1 MSLQNLLDIAD
12 ARSKQDI
19 KLSFLTDVETGELK
33 QGLSEERLKAQ
44 VEPLRYLI
52 SFFRKY
58 PDYLVDYMLHINE
71 YGKRTDNP
79 YNPQN
84 FQFFFYQRI
93 FLRIVMR
100 HRYVYATFP
109 RAYSKSFLSML
120 VLMLRCILYPNSQL
134 FVTTGGKEQAA
145 SITIAKIEE
154 LCRLIPPLNN
164 EINWDRGVSKK
175 SKDDVRYVF
184 KNKSS
189 IDILAARPSSRGQRR
204 TGGLME
210 ECVLIDGDILNE
222 VIIPTTNVNRL
233 LPDGSRHNEEIINK
247 SQIYIT
253 TAGWKNSFAYDKLIE
268 LLVQSIIEPDQAMI
282 MGGTYETPVVEGL
295 LDEDF
300 VDQLKIQGTYND
312 DSFDREYRSIWSGSV
327 ENAFYSAEKFDKHRV
342 LLQPENEYSGR
353 SSKTA
358 YYVIGVD
365 VGRIGCTT
373 EAMIIKSTPQPQ
385 GSDLKTLVNIYTY
398 EAEDFETQAIN
409 LKKLYYKYK
418 ARILSIDA
426 NGLGVGLIDFMTKA
440 QVDPETGDDL
450 PPFGVAD
457 GTAEDTV
464 NLYKKIKG
472 AGVEENAMYL
482 IKANAPINTEA
493 YSYAQTQMSSG
504 KVKFLIDEQAAKVKL
519 LSTKTGQNYNADQRA
534 EYLRPFT
541 LTSILRDQML
551 NLVEENEGV
560 NIILKQSNRGI
571 KKDKFSAFTYG
582 LYYIKKQ
589 EDLARRRKK
598 RDVSKLMFF
607 S

>member
-1 MSLQNLLDIAD
+1 MSLKNLLDLSE
-12 ARSKQDI
+12 SK
-19 KLSFLTDVETGELK
+19 SGLK
-33 QGLSEERLKAQ
+33 QGLSEERLKEQ
-44 VEPLRYLI
+44 VPALRSLI
-52 SFFRKY
+52 SFYREY
-58 PDYLVDYMLHINE
+58 PDYLVDFMKGPDSTFKFY
-71 YGKRTDNP
+71 
-79 YNPQN
+79 
-84 FQFFFYQRI
+84 FYQRI
-93 FLRIVMR
+93 FLRVVMR

-109 RAYSKSFLSML
+109 RAYSKSFLSMM
-120 VLMLRCILYPNSQL
+120 VLMLRCILYPNSNL

-154 LCRLIPPLNN
+154 ICRLIPALNN

-175 SKDDVRYVF
+175 SKDDVKYVF
-184 KNKSS
+184 KNGSS

-222 VIIPTTNVNRL
+222 VIIPTTNVDRL
-233 LPDGSRHNEEIINK
+233 LPDGTRHKEENVNK

-253 TAGWKNSFAYDKLIE
+253 TAGWKNSFAYDKLVE
-268 LLVQSIIEPDQAMI
+268 LLVQSIIEPSQVMVI
-282 MGGTYETPVVEGL
+282 GGTYETPVTEGL

-312 DSFDREYRSIWSGSV
+312 ESFDREYRSIWSGSV

-342 LLQPENEYSGR
+342 LLQPEYEYSGR
-353 SSKTA
+353 SSKSA

-373 EAMIIKSTPQPQ
+373 EACVFKSTPQPQ
-385 GSDLKTLVNIYTY
+385 GADLKTLVNIYTY
-398 EAEDFETQAIN
+398 EAEDFEVQAIN

-426 NGLGVGLIDFMTKA
+426 NGLGVGLIDFMTKG

-450 PPFGVAD
+450 PPFGVEG
-457 GTAEDTV
+457 GTAEETN

-472 AGVEENAMYL
+472 VGVEEDAMYL

-493 YSYAQTQMSSG
+493 YSYAQTQMASG
-504 KVKFLIDEQAAKVKL
+504 KVKFLIDEQAAKTKL
-519 LSTKTGQNYNADQRA
+519 MSTKQGQNFNADQRN
-534 EYLRPFT
+534 EYLKPFV
-541 LTSILRDQML
+541 LTSILREQML
-551 NLVEENEGV
+551 NLIEDNEGI

-571 KKDKFSAFTYG
+571 KKDKFSAFIYG
-582 LYYIKKQ
+582 LYYIKQ
-589 EDLARRRKK
+589 EEDKKRKRKK
-598 RDVSKLMFF
+598 RDISQMMFF